1 MDRAR
6 VLKRADLRSP
16 PEIQILDIQHAE
28 PKPVQVAKKSS
39 PTFRMRT
46 ELEQEVDAFS
56 FIENYVLKQ
65 HISVPLG
72 DLLAVSK
79 KEVQDDLLEKV
90 RRKRI
95 PVDTTMTAKEA
106 GWKEGSTQVLKH
118 EDNIPRSHFT

>member
-1 MDRAR
+1 M
-6 VLKRADLRSP
+6 
-16 PEIQILDIQHAE
+16 DIQRAE

-72 DLLAVSK
+72 DLLAVSE

-95 PVDTTMTAKEA
+95 PVDTTMTA
-106 GWKEGSTQVLKH
+106 
-118 EDNIPRSHFT
+118 